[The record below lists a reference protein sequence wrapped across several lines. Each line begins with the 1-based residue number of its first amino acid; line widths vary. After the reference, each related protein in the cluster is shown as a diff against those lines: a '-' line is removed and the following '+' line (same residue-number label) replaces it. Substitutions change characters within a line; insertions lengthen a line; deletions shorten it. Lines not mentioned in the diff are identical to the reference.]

1 MICTA
6 PFEMA
11 YQSPFGFRNI
21 VALSRCRDVE
31 VYLEWE
37 FNRCE
42 GTKEHK
48 SRRSCPASI
57 KLVAIILRP
66 QDLIAVTGR
75 SNSPAAE
82 AGKTGLTLPCESYAP
97 HKSPVIFYP
106 EIPSTSSTHKTK
118 TTTKTNHTEPKSD
131 LQVLE
136 YFSDI
141 QTKTK

>member
-1 MICTA
+1 M
-6 PFEMA
+6 
-11 YQSPFGFRNI
+11 G
-21 VALSRCRDVE
+21 
-31 VYLEWE
+31 
-37 FNRCE
+37 
-42 GTKEHK
+42 
-48 SRRSCPASI
+48 
-57 KLVAIILRP
+57 
-66 QDLIAVTGR
+66 
-75 SNSPAAE
+75 
-82 AGKTGLTLPCESYAP
+82 AP